1 MSTQQNQIQ
10 VFDIQ
15 FTVNCELDG
24 CYPVFK
30 SADDATNKKNLI
42 AMLKSITD
50 DYRYNEINNCDDDA
64 DLNETEDQA
73 NQKLH
78 LKNFI
83 EQANQMIENT
93 NTVEQERYFMRL
105 RFTSGNAC
113 DTVFELYI
121 TSHALFGSDSK
132 PNTDVAVTADNQATV
147 NESDTTKLDLLPLN
161 DVAQPLTRRD
171 QFAMHALLAASIAL
185 KDRSF
190 VNADAIAHT
199 AVVIADKTIAKL
211 DATTP

>member
-1 MSTQQNQIQ
+1 MR
-10 VFDIQ
+10 
-15 FTVNCELDG
+15 
-24 CYPVFK
+24 K
-30 SADDATNKKNLI
+30 S
-42 AMLKSITD
+42 SP
-50 DYRYNEINNCDDDA
+50 
-64 DLNETEDQA
+64 
-73 NQKLH
+73 
-78 LKNFI
+78 
-83 EQANQMIENT
+83 
-93 NTVEQERYFMRL
+93 
-105 RFTSGNAC
+105 TSGNAC

-171 QFAMHALLAASIAL
+171 VI

-190 VNADAIAHT
+190 VNVDAIAHT
-199 AVVIADKTIAKL
+199 AIVIADETIAKL

>member
-1 MSTQQNQIQ
+1 
-10 VFDIQ
+10 
-15 FTVNCELDG
+15 
-24 CYPVFK
+24 
-30 SADDATNKKNLI
+30 
-42 AMLKSITD
+42 
-50 DYRYNEINNCDDDA
+50 
-64 DLNETEDQA
+64 
-73 NQKLH
+73 
-78 LKNFI
+78 
-83 EQANQMIENT
+83 MIENT

-105 RFTSGNAC
+105 RITSRKAC
-113 DTVFELYI
+113 DTVLELYI